1 MLIYFQEIIFTIIMA
16 ILKMIQGLIEIS
28 NSILGIEPI
37 NYNNEEITLLEYFI
51 NNVKVNN
58 IFWTIFII
66 TIFLCSIFVIVS
78 IVKNI
83 INYKENLLSIIG
95 KYILSLLSILIV
107 LVIIFIIVIITNIF
121 VDIILN
127 LFNVNISMNISKDI
141 LNYSINNWLN
151 DYSIN
156 EINIFSTTTREILGN
171 YKSESYLLFPNE
183 WQLNGMTNPN
193 EFLYL
198 PCIITSIIVLISLI
212 YCAIKIIK
220 RMYEIVFLYLIMP
233 IAVAMIPMDK
243 GNRFKIW
250 IEQFVK
256 KIALIFIVIISM
268 QLFMIITPIFLKM
281 ELNYN
286 ISQYGKSIYKLCII
300 SSGALINISAV
311 SIFNKII
318 TNNNVKEILNIN
330 KRVLITNYKSEA
342 NNENN
347 T

>member
-51 NNVKVNN
+51 NSVKVNN

-183 WQLNGMTNPN
+183 WQLNGMINPN

-300 SSGALINISAV
+300 SSGSLINISAV

-330 KRVLITNYKSEA
+330 KKVLITNYKSEA
-342 NNENN
+342 NDENN